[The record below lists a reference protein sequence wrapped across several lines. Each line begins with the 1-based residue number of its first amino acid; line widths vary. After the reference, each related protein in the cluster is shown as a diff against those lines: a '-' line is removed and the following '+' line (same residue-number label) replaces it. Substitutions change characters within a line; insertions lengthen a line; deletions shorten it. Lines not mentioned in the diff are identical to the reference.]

1 MSTKKTEASGEAGDR
16 GNTQNTQV
24 DHTSVLDFAQRYA
37 SLGWPVFP
45 LVPGEKRPATANGY
59 KDATTDPQKITTMFE
74 PGQNLGI
81 ATGAAFWVLDVDC
94 KNGALGF
101 QSLKELKAKYGEL
114 PETLTATTPSG
125 GKHFFFQSVPGMRNG
140 INIKPGLDVRGD
152 GGYVAAEPSQVG
164 GKFYGFIDWDHTTGE
179 IPEIA
184 DAPQWLIDLCLPKG
198 KRTDVAPPQAGVE
211 YVPEATIQELR
222 DALKHLSA
230 ENYDTWINNGQRLKG
245 LGDAGRALWDEWS
258 QKSHKYD
265 PAIQAE
271 KWVTFH
277 PDRTGYRAIFAE
289 AQRQGW
295 INPLA
300 GGCSGHWPHPQ
311 LLTAKI
317 DPEPYPIDALPRTIK
332 DAVDEVVGFVKAP
345 VAMVAS
351 SALAALSLAAQSH
364 GDVKRAEKLT
374 GPTGLFLLTIAESGE
389 RKSTCDGFFTQV
401 IKDYEDA
408 QAEAHRPILKKYDAD
423 VKSWESKYSG
433 IRDKIRQ
440 QAKEKKPTTAEEAA
454 LRELEQDKPE
464 PPRIPRLLYSDITPE
479 EQAYSLA
486 KKWPSG
492 GVVSAE
498 AGIVFGS
505 HGMGKDSVMRNLG
518 LLNQLWD
525 GGTVQIDRRTSE
537 SFKVKGARLTMA
549 LQVQE
554 ATIRDFLDRS
564 GELAR
569 GTGFLARF
577 LVAWPQS
584 TQGLRPFTESPA
596 NWPRLAEFN
605 RRIAAL
611 LERPAPV
618 DEDGALTPPMLTMTR
633 EAKAAWVDFHNE
645 IEGELASGGEL
656 ADVRDVASKSADNA
670 ARMAALFQMFEGG
683 GAISL
688 AAFESAS
695 AIVAWHLY
703 ESRRF
708 FGELALPP
716 ELADAG
722 RVDAWLIEYCRQ
734 QKTAIVGKNHLRQY
748 GPLRDGAR
756 LDSAIKELTDLDRV
770 AVAKEGKRILILLNP
785 ALLSEGGKA

>member
-1 MSTKKTEASGEAGDR
+1 MSAQK
-16 GNTQNTQV
+16 GNAHWQV
-24 DHTSVLDFAQRYA
+24 GADTAQKSQDDHNSVREFAQVYA
-37 SLGWPVFP
+37 ALGWPVFP
-45 LVPGEKRPATANGY
+45 LVTGAKNPAISGGFRA
-59 KDATTDPQKITTMFE
+59 ATTDRQTIDTMFKA
-74 PGQNLGI
+74 GHNLGI
-81 ATGAAFWVLDVDC
+81 ATGAGFWVLDVDC
-94 KNGALGF
+94 KEGAQGF
-101 QSLKELKAKYGEL
+101 QSLEDLETKHGQL

-125 GKHFFFQSVPGMRNG
+125 GKHYFFRPVEGMRSRT
-140 INIKPGLDVRGD
+140 NIAPGLDIRGF
-152 GGYVAAEPSQVG
+152 GGYVAAEPSQVA
-164 GKFYGFIDWDHTTGE
+164 GKPYDFLDWDPTTGE

-198 KRTDVAPPQAGVE
+198 KQTDVALPPAGGE
-211 YVPEATIQELR
+211 HVPEATIKDLA
-222 DALKHLSA
+222 DALKCLDA
-230 ENYDTWINNGQRLKG
+230 NDYTTWINNGQRLLG
-245 LGDAGRALWDEWS
+245 LGGAGRALWDEWS
-258 QKSHKYD
+258 STSPKYSQSD
-265 PAIQAE
+265 QDA
-271 KWVTFH
+271 KWLTFH
-277 PDRTGYRAIFAE
+277 PDRTGYKAIFAE

-295 INPLA
+295 KNPLA
-300 GGCSGHWPHPQ
+300 GGWPPPQ
-311 LLTAKI
+311 ALTAKI
-317 DPEPYPIDALPRTIK
+317 EPEPYPLDALPGTIK
-332 DAVDEVVGFVKAP
+332 EAVEEVVGFVKAP

-351 SALAALSLAAQSH
+351 SALSALSLAIQSH
-364 GDVKRAEKLT
+364 ADVKRAEKLT

-389 RKSTCDGFFTQV
+389 RKSTCDGFFTKV
-401 IKDYEDA
+401 IRDYEDA
-408 QAEAHRPILKKYDAD
+408 QAEINKPTLKRYDAD
-423 VKSWESKYSG
+423 IKSWESKYSG
-433 IRDKIRQ
+433 IRDKIRMLT
-440 QAKEKKPTTAEEAA
+440 KEKKPTTAEEAA
-454 LRELEQDKPE
+454 LRDLEHDKPE
-464 PPRIPRLLYSDITPE
+464 PPRVPRLLYGDTTPE

-498 AGIVFGS
+498 AGIIFGS
-505 HGMGKDSVMRNLG
+505 HGMGKDSVMRNLA

-525 GGTVQIDRRTSE
+525 GVTVSIDRRTSE
-537 SFKVKGARLTMA
+537 SFRVKGARLTMA

-564 GELAR
+564 GQLAR

-584 TQGLRPFTESPA
+584 TQGFRPFTEPLD
-596 NWPRLAEFN
+596 NWPCLAEFN
-605 RRIAAL
+605 KRITAI

-618 DEDGALTPPMLTMTR
+618 DEDGALNPSMLTMTS
-633 EAKAAWVDFHNE
+633 EAKAAWIEFHNA

-670 ARMAALFQMFEGG
+670 ARMAALFQMFKGG

-688 AAFESAS
+688 TAFESAS
-695 AIVAWHLY
+695 VIVAWHLY

-722 RVDAWLIEYCRQ
+722 RMDAWLIEYCRQ
-734 QKTAIVGKNHLRQY
+734 QKTSLVGKNHLRQY

-770 AVAKEGKRILILLNP
+770 AVAKEGKRIIILLNP